1 MKVKVTISIFYN
13 FYTIRNLQKKEAR
26 KFANVWK
33 LNNTLQNS
41 QQVKRKNLKE
51 NFFGNHIEY
60 FAMNKNE
67 DSMYQNL
74 WDADKSV
81 LRGKFT
87 AVNTYI
93 KKEESS
99 QINNLNFY
107 LKFLEKIRLNPK

>member
-1 MKVKVTISIFYN
+1 M
-13 FYTIRNLQKKEAR
+13 
-26 KFANVWK
+26 WK

-74 WDADKSV
+74 WDADKAT
-81 LRGKFT
+81 LRGKFILVKT
-87 AVNTYI
+87 CII
-93 KKEESS
+93 KEGKYRR
-99 QINNLNFY
+99 NNLTFY
-107 LKFLEKIRLNPK
+107 FKTVKGKKV